1 MSDGQPRDGTDEALE
16 RAGLVDMRP
25 AYRKLLVRLKS
36 SDPAAFE
43 EASRRYREELEP
55 AIDGGDVDPIR
66 IWLEY
71 GMWLAGQFAD
81 GRTLAIDPS
90 GRARPFDPS
99 MTLDAGTMILH
110 LPEDDRQPATLLGLP
125 SAPSDPQ
132 RETAELLVG

>member
-1 MSDGQPRDGTDEALE
+1 MSEEQARGRTDEALE

-55 AIDGGDVDPIR
+55 AIASGDVDPIT

-81 GRTLAIDPS
+81 GRTLAIDAS
-90 GRARPFDPS
+90 GRARPFDS
-99 MTLDAGTMILH
+99 STTLDPGTMILH
-110 LPEDDRQPATLLGLP
+110 VPEDDRQPATLLALP

>member
-1 MSDGQPRDGTDEALE
+1 MSEEQPRGGTEEALE

-36 SDPAAFE
+36 SDPAAFQ

-55 AIDGGDVDPIR
+55 AITGGDVDPLTV
-66 IWLEY
+66 WLEY
-71 GMWLAGQFAD
+71 GMWIAGQFAD
-81 GRTLAIDPS
+81 GRTLAIDAS

-110 LPEDDRQPATLLGLP
+110 VPEDDRQPATLLALP
-125 SAPSDPQ
+125 SAPSDPH

>member
-1 MSDGQPRDGTDEALE
+1 MSEEQAGRTDEALE

-43 EASRRYREELEP
+43 EASRRYRDELEP
-55 AIDGGDVDPIR
+55 AIAGGDVDPITV
-66 IWLEY
+66 WLEY
-71 GMWLAGQFAD
+71 GMWLADQFAD
-81 GRTLAIDPS
+81 GRTLAIDSS

-99 MTLDAGTMILH
+99 TSFDAGTMVLH
-110 LPEDDRQPATLLGLP
+110 MPEEDRQPATLLALP
-125 SAPSDPQ
+125 SEPSDPQ